1 MSATQSRVP
10 ANVETMPISLWWA
23 LAIGTCATSLVALT
37 VAAQIYLSMLHH
49 GHSFARI
56 ALWQLC
62 SWGVWAA
69 ATPIVLRLGARLTD
83 RSAPMRRGVFRA
95 IATGLLIVCAHSL
108 CASVATVGLQPYFPV
123 ETFRFSAALILQ
135 TISLPIDLLVYGLLL
150 LIGASLA
157 VYSRAR
163 GLELRESRLEA
174 DLVRAQ
180 LDALRLEIEPHFLF
194 NTLNS
199 IAALIRSRASDRALA
214 MLLELSELLR
224 AAVDGRRQHTTTLA
238 EEAAF
243 VKRYIEL
250 QRARFSDR
258 LDVRYSISP
267 DSERCAVPA
276 FLLQPVVENAF
287 RHGLARRTGSCRLEL
302 AASIDAGQLHLSVR
316 DDGAGLPAGF
326 NLVEHAGTGL
336 GNARLRLQRLYD
348 GAARLD
354 LERAADGGTI
364 ARITLPVSE
373 INGRSVQR

>member
-1 MSATQSRVP
+1 
-10 ANVETMPISLWWA
+10 
-23 LAIGTCATSLVALT
+23 
-37 VAAQIYLSMLHH
+37 MLHH

-56 ALWQLC
+56 VLWQLC
-62 SWGVWAA
+62 SWGIWGV
-69 ATPIVLRLGARLTD
+69 ATPVVLRLGARLTD
-83 RSAPMRRGVFRA
+83 RSVGVRRSVVGAVATAP
-95 IATGLLIVCAHSL
+95 LILFAHIL

-123 ETFRFSAALILQ
+123 ETFRFGAALVLQ
-135 TISLPIDLLVYGLLL
+135 TISLPVDLLVYGLLL
-150 LIGASLA
+150 LIGSSLA
-157 VYSRAR
+157 VYNRAR
-163 GLELRESRLEA
+163 TLELRESRLEA
-174 DLVRAQ
+174 DLARAQ

-238 EEAAF
+238 EETAF

-258 LDVRYSISP
+258 LDVKYSISP
-267 DSERCAVPA
+267 DSEQCAVPA

-302 AASIDAGQLHLSVR
+302 AASIDGGQLHLSVR
-316 DDGAGLPAGF
+316 DDGAGLPADF
-326 NLVEHAGTGL
+326 DLTEHAGTGL
-336 GNARLRLQRLYD
+336 GNARQRLQRLYD

-354 LERAADGGTI
+354 LEPADDGGTI
-364 ARITLPVSE
+364 AHITLPVREMSSE
-373 INGRSVQR
+373 HDHR